1 MIDADMRTFY
11 RINQKEH
18 GYVTSFGTDKSKDRK
33 SLGANTS
40 HVQKWLDETP
50 KEEPWTS
57 TSYYARDSQKD
68 SK

>member
-1 MIDADMRTFY
+1 MSDADMETIY
-11 RINQKEH
+11 RPNQTEH
-18 GYVTSFGTDKSKDRK
+18 GYVTNSGAEKSKDRK
-33 SLGANTS
+33 FPDANTS
-40 HVQKWLDETP
+40 HIQRWLDETP